1 MKLTHYFYNT
11 LHPEIYHGN
20 QARPPFFEGW
30 YFKLINPEES
40 KRYAIIPGVIL
51 GDNAHA
57 FVQVLDGAT
66 GQTAYHTYSLQEFHF
81 SPGEFAIQIG
91 PNTFT
96 ADQIHLDIA
105 NGPLTVQGDLKFQ
118 GVTPWPVSLVSPGIM
133 GWYAWAPRMECYHG
147 VLGFDHAIQ
156 GSLAIDRERI
166 NFSGGRGYIE
176 KDWGQSFPEA
186 WVWFQSN
193 HFEEAGVC
201 LTASVANIPWMG
213 NAFRGFIIGFWREK
227 KLKRFAT
234 YTGARIEKLSISE
247 THVDWVVSD
256 RRHRLEMR
264 AERAEGGLI
273 LGPTKLEMGK
283 RVLETLNARIEARLS
298 HKSGE
303 LIFEGTGRHA
313 GLEVHNTLALI
324 N

>member
-1 MKLTHYFYNT
+1 MNIGRYFYNT
-11 LHPEIYHGN
+11 LHPGIYHGS

-30 YFKLINPEES
+30 YFKLVNQAETR
-40 KRYAIIPGVIL
+40 RYAIIPGIIL
-51 GDNAHA
+51 GQDSHA

-66 GQTAYHTYSLQEFHF
+66 GQTAYHTYPPEEFQSSTSDF
-81 SPGEFAIQIG
+81 SIRVG
-91 PNTFT
+91 PNTFES
-96 ADQIHLDIA
+96 DRIHLD
-105 NGPLTVQGDLKFQ
+105 NPDGPLGVRGDLSFT
-118 GVTPWPVSLVSPGIM
+118 GVTPWPVSLFSPGIM

-147 VLGFDHAIQ
+147 VLGFDHIIQ
-156 GSLAIDRERI
+156 GSLAVDGDPVD
-166 NFSGGRGYIE
+166 FSEGRGYIE

-186 WVWFQSN
+186 WVWFQTN
-193 HFEEAGVC
+193 HFEQPGAC

-213 NAFRGFIIGFWREK
+213 SAFRGFIIGFWHEGE
-227 KLKRFAT
+227 LLRFAT
-234 YTGARIEKLSISE
+234 YTGARVEKLAISE
-247 THVDWVVSD
+247 THVDWVVST

-283 RVLETLNARIEARLS
+283 RVLETLNARIEARLT

-303 LIFEGTGRHA
+303 LIFEGIGRHA

-324 N
+324 D

>member
-1 MKLTHYFYNT
+1 MTRYFYNT

-30 YFKLINPEES
+30 YFKLVNREEDR
-40 KRYAIIPGVIL
+40 RYAIIPGVIL
-51 GDNAHA
+51 GHNAHA
-57 FVQVLDGAT
+57 FVQVLDGVS
-66 GQTAYHTYSLQEFHF
+66 GQTAYHTYLPEEFHS
-81 SPGEFAIQIG
+81 SPREFAIQVG
-91 PNTFT
+91 PNSFT
-96 ADQIHLDIA
+96 AGQIHLEIA
-105 NGPLTVQGDLKFQ
+105 SGPLAVRGDITFM
-118 GVTPWPVSLVSPGIM
+118 GVTPWPVSFISPGIM

-156 GSLAIDRERI
+156 GSLAIDHEPVD
-166 NFSGGRGYIE
+166 FTDGRGYIE

-193 HFEEAGVC
+193 HFEQSGAC

-213 NAFRGFIIGFWREK
+213 SAFRGFIVGFWNEGI
-227 KLKRFAT
+227 LLRFAT
-234 YTGARIEKLSISE
+234 YTGAQVDKLAISE

-283 RVLETLNARIEARLS
+283 RVLETLNARIEVRLT

-324 N
+324 G